1 MTGNSLICLERE
13 MMKAAIVSVTKSGD
27 EIAQR
32 ISTKLDIDLYSKEH
46 IEDFNLK
53 EITKKLMKE
62 YKAIIFISSTGIAV
76 RAICEY
82 IVGKDKDPAIIVV
95 DSSGKFVISLL
106 SGHLGGANALTTEVA
121 EILNSIPVITTATDN
136 LGVVA
141 PDVLAKQNGL
151 IIDSLKD
158 AKHIA
163 ALLVDKK
170 KVGFVDL
177 KNQINLPK
185 GYTENFL
192 EAEGLVYITHNLID
206 DISSKKF
213 NLKLIRKD
221 IVLGIGCRKNYNA
234 EEMRLNVYS
243 LLKKLN
249 IDERAVKAI
258 ATVEIKRHEQAI
270 LELRKHLDCEL
281 KIFSIEEIKAIQ
293 QKFKGSDFVEK
304 TIGVRAVC
312 EPCVEL
318 LGGKLITEKIKINGM
333 TICIGEL

>member
-1 MTGNSLICLERE
+1 
-13 MMKAAIVSVTKSGD
+13 MKVAIVSVTKSGD

-32 ISTKLDIDLYSKEH
+32 ISTKLEIDLYSKEY
-46 IEDFNLK
+46 IENFNLK
-53 EITKKLMKE
+53 ETTKKLMKE

-76 RAICEY
+76 RAISEY
-82 IVGKDKDPAIIVV
+82 IIGKDKDPAIIVI
-95 DSSGKFVISLL
+95 DSSGRFVISLL
-106 SGHLGGANALTTEVA
+106 SGHLGGANELTMEVA
-121 EILNSIPVITTATDN
+121 EILNSTPVITTATDN

-141 PDVLAKQNGL
+141 PDMLAKQNKL
-151 IIDSLKD
+151 IIDNLKD

-185 GYTENFL
+185 GYTKNFL

-206 DISSKKF
+206 DISNRKF
-213 NLKLIRKD
+213 NLKLIRRD

-234 EEMRLNVYS
+234 EEMRLNVCN
-243 LLKKLN
+243 LLEKLN

-258 ATVEIKRHEQAI
+258 GTVEVKRYEQGI
-270 LELRKHLDCEL
+270 LELRNHLGCEL
-281 KIFSIEEIKAIQ
+281 GIFSIGEIKAIQ